1 MSTAPPVSPAPDRID
16 GRSDTPS
23 SAGDTSSA
31 DTRPA
36 GTLVR
41 APRRVRRIL
50 GWVLVIALVLIVAA
64 AGLLLTSASP
74 VQRDALDPERPGP
87 GGTQA
92 LAQIL
97 RQQGVTV
104 DVVRS
109 RAEAAARLD
118 AETTLVMSDPYP
130 LTDAAVTELT
140 DAAHDVVLISPSS
153 RMLRMLQLGTY
164 AFPSGPPLA
173 RADCD
178 VPAFAHVGTI
188 VPGQLFLPD
197 SGVTS
202 CFGDAAEG
210 AAVLISEQDGVRR
223 AIVDGDALFTNEHL
237 AENGNAALGL
247 ALLGAR
253 PHVIWYVPSYEDSD
267 RSEVD
272 VPKSLAD
279 LTPGWVT
286 PVIVLGMIT
295 ALLAAVWRGRR
306 FGPLVSETLPV
317 TVRASE
323 TMLGRARLTAKAAD
337 AAHAADALRAGTLS
351 RLAARLGLAARA
363 DPAAVADAAADRI
376 RVDRAGCRA
385 LLIGPLPAGD
395 ADLVPYARR
404 LAELETAVE
413 NAVRIERST
422 P

>member
-1 MSTAPPVSPAPDRID
+1 MSAVAPPSAPDTAAPGDGSDAPSPEARRI
-16 GRSDTPS
+16 
-23 SAGDTSSA
+23 
-31 DTRPA
+31 

-41 APRRVRRIL
+41 APRRLRRIL
-50 GWVLVIALVLIVAA
+50 GWVLVSALVLVVAA
-64 AGLLLTSASP
+64 AGLLLTAPSP
-74 VQRDALDPERPGP
+74 TQRGALDPERPGP
-87 GGTQA
+87 GGMQA

-97 RQQGVTV
+97 RQQGVSV

-109 RAEAAARLD
+109 RADAVSRLD
-118 AETTLVMSDPYP
+118 ANTTLVMSDPYP
-130 LTDAAVTELT
+130 LSDAAVTKLT

-164 AFPSGPPLA
+164 GQASSPPSAG
-173 RADCD
+173 ADCD

-188 VPGQLFLPD
+188 APGQLFLPD
-197 SGVTS
+197 PGVTS
-202 CFGDAAEG
+202 CFGDATDG
-210 AAVLISEQDGVRR
+210 AAVLIAEQDGARR
-223 AIVDGDALFTNEHL
+223 AMVDGAALFTNEHL
-237 AENGNAALGL
+237 GENGNAALGL

-267 RSEVD
+267 RTDID

-306 FGPLVSETLPV
+306 FGPLVAETLPV

-337 AAHAADALRAGTLS
+337 AAHAADALRAGTIS
-351 RLAARLGLAARA
+351 RLAARLGLPARA
-363 DPAAVADAAADRI
+363 DAAAVADAAADRI
-376 RVDRAGCRA
+376 RVDRAGARA
-385 LLIGPLPAGD
+385 LLAGPLPVSD
-395 ADLVPYARR
+395 AELVPYARR
-404 LAELETAVE
+404 LAELENAVE

>member
-1 MSTAPPVSPAPDRID
+1 MSAVAPPSVPDTAAIGD
-16 GRSDTPS
+16 GSGP
-23 SAGDTSSA
+23 SA
-31 DTRPA
+31 DARGA

-41 APRRVRRIL
+41 APRRLRRIL
-50 GWVLVIALVLIVAA
+50 GWVLVSALVLIVGA
-64 AGLLLTSASP
+64 AGLLLTAPSP
-74 VQRDALDPERPGP
+74 AQRDALDPERPGP
-87 GGTQA
+87 GGMQA

-97 RQQGVTV
+97 RQQGVRI

-109 RAEAAARLD
+109 RADAAGRLD
-118 AETTLVMSDPYP
+118 AHTTLVMSDPYT
-130 LTDAAVTELT
+130 LSDAAVTELT
-140 DAAHDVVLISPSS
+140 DSAHDIVLVSPSA

-164 AFPSGPPLA
+164 GSPSSPPTA
-173 RADCD
+173 GADCD

-188 VPGQLFLPD
+188 APGQLLLPD
-197 SGVTS
+197 PGVTA
-202 CFGDAAEG
+202 CFGDATDG
-210 AAVLISEQDGVRR
+210 AAVLISEDDSTRR
-223 AIVDGDALFTNEHL
+223 AAVDGAALFTNEHL

-247 ALLGAR
+247 ALLGAQ
-253 PHVIWYVPSYEDSD
+253 PHVVWYVPSYEDSD
-267 RSEVD
+267 RTDID

-295 ALLAAVWRGRR
+295 ALLAAAWRGRR
-306 FGPLVSETLPV
+306 FGPLVAETLPV

-337 AAHAADALRAGTLS
+337 AAHAADALRTGTLS

-363 DPAAVADAAADRI
+363 DTAAVADAAADRI
-376 RVDRAGCRA
+376 RVDRAGVRA
-385 LLIGPLPAGD
+385 LLTGPLPGSD
-395 ADLVPYARR
+395 AELVPYARR
-404 LAELETAVE
+404 LAELESAVE

>member
-1 MSTAPPVSPAPDRID
+1 MSAPSSPAAPAAPATA
-16 GRSDTPS
+16 GSDTPS
-23 SAGDTSSA
+23 GAAPA
-31 DTRPA
+31 DARAA

-41 APRRVRRIL
+41 APRRLRRVL
-50 GWVLVIALVLIVAA
+50 GWILVATLVLVVAT
-64 AGLLLTSASP
+64 AGLLLTAP
-74 VQRDALDPERPGP
+74 DPAQRNALDPERPGP
-87 GGTQA
+87 GGMQA

-109 RAEAAARLD
+109 RADAADRLD
-118 AETTLVMSDPYP
+118 ARTTLVMSDPYT
-130 LTDAAVTELT
+130 LSDAAVSELT
-140 DAAHDVVLISPSS
+140 RDAHDLVLVSPSS
-153 RMLRMLQLGTY
+153 RMLRLLQLGTY
-164 AFPSGPPLA
+164 APSSAPSSA
-173 RADCD
+173 RPDCD
-178 VPAFAHVGTI
+178 VPAFAHVGT
-188 VPGQLFLPD
+188 VAPGQLFSPD
-197 SGVTS
+197 PGVTA
-202 CFGDAAEG
+202 CFGDAEHG
-210 AAVLISEQDGVRR
+210 AGVLISDTGSARH
-223 AIVDGDALFTNEHL
+223 AIVDGAALFTNEHL

-247 ALLGAR
+247 ALLGAQ
-253 PHVIWYVPSYEDSD
+253 PHVVWYVPSYDDSD
-267 RSEVD
+267 RTDID

-295 ALLAAVWRGRR
+295 ALLAAAWRGRR
-306 FGPLVSETLPV
+306 FGPLVAETLPV

-337 AAHAADALRAGTLS
+337 AAHAAEALRAGTIS

-376 RVDRAGCRA
+376 RADRGGCRA
-385 LLIGPLPAGD
+385 LLAGTLPRTD
-395 ADLVPYARR
+395 AELVPYARR
-404 LAELETAVE
+404 LAELESAVE

>member
-1 MSTAPPVSPAPDRID
+1 MSSAAPPRPPAPTRTD
-16 GRSDTPS
+16 GRSGAPS
-23 SAGDTSSA
+23 SADDA
-31 DTRPA
+31 RPA
-36 GTLVR
+36 STLVR

-50 GWVLVIALVLIVAA
+50 GWVLVVALVLVVAA
-64 AGLLLTSASP
+64 AGLLLTSSSP
-74 VQRDALDPERPGP
+74 AQRDALDPERPGP
-87 GGTQA
+87 GGMQA

-104 DVVRS
+104 EVVRS
-109 RAEAAARLD
+109 HADAAARLD
-118 AETTLVMSDPYP
+118 DETTLVMSDPSP
-130 LTDAAVTELT
+130 LTDAAVSQLV

-153 RMLRMLQLGTY
+153 RMLRMLDLGAY
-164 AFPSGPPLA
+164 AFTSSPA
-173 RADCD
+173 RVRAGCD

-188 VPGQLFLPD
+188 APGQLFLPD
-197 SGVTS
+197 PGVTA

-210 AAVLISEQDGVRR
+210 AAVLIAEGDDGRH
-223 AIVDGDALFTNEHL
+223 AIVDGAALFTNEHL

-253 PHVIWYVPSYEDSD
+253 PHVVWYVPSYDDSD
-267 RSEVD
+267 RTDID

-351 RLAARLGLAARA
+351 RLAAHLGLAARA
-363 DPAAVADAAADRI
+363 DPSAVADSAADRI
-376 RVDRAGCRA
+376 RVDRADCRA
-385 LLIGPLPAGD
+385 LLTGPLPGSD
-395 ADLVPYARR
+395 AELVPYARR